1 MSVPSTAT
9 EWRPSPFLHVSPE
22 RLYNPLTDAYLD
34 ATEHGFGVL
43 MELLDAG
50 HSVSP
55 AELSPTF
62 GALIE
67 QGWLVPAD
75 EDLSYRWRLKYV
87 SLEAHTTCNH
97 RCYFCPVSV
106 VQRPK
111 ASMPTEM
118 YERVV
123 REIAD
128 LGEPIEA
135 VVMISYNEPTL
146 DPRFVEQVRCIK
158 EAGLPPA
165 TLSNGSGLTPKVTD
179 ALVELGGLSYLS
191 INLSTIDR
199 ERYRRDRGRDHLPTV
214 LTNVDYAKDKP
225 VADQMEIVVLGTGD
239 AEHTENV
246 RAIREYFAGSRFVVK
261 DFVANDRAGYLEIGM
276 KAPDDGTTLCGCDY
290 MGSRP
295 IQHLHITARGRCILC
310 CQDYHEEWE
319 VGDLT
324 TQSVREVLD
333 SPELARARRW
343 VYGLEEP
350 PERFLCHGCPYALRR

>member
-1 MSVPSTAT
+1 MSESSSTAG
-9 EWRPSPFLHVSPE
+9 WHPSPFLHRSPE
-22 RLYNPLTDAYLD
+22 RLYNPHVDAYMD
-34 ATEHGFGVL
+34 AGEYGFAVL
-43 MELLDAG
+43 CDLLDSG
-50 HSVSP
+50 RTVT
-55 AELSPTF
+55 ELNP
-62 GALIE
+62 GLQALVE
-67 QGWLVPAD
+67 QGWLVAIG

-111 ASMPTEM
+111 ASMSTEM
-118 YERVV
+118 YERLV
-123 REIAD
+123 REVAD

-146 DPRFVEQVRCIK
+146 DPRFIEQVRCIK
-158 EAGLPPA
+158 QAGLPPA
-165 TLSNGSGLTPKVTD
+165 TLSNGSGLTPAVSD

-199 ERYRRDRGRDHLPTV
+199 ERYRRDRGRDQLPTV
-214 LTNVDYAKDKP
+214 LAHVDYAKDRP
-225 VADQMEIVVLGTGD
+225 VAEQMEIVVLGTGD
-239 AEHTENV
+239 AEHAENV
-246 RAIREYFAGSRFVVK
+246 QAIRDRFAGSRFVVK
-261 DFVANDRAGYLEIGM
+261 DFIANDRAGYLEVGL
-276 KAPDDGTTLCGCDY
+276 KAPDDETQLCGCDY

-295 IQHLHITARGRCILC
+295 VQHLHITARGRCILC

-319 VGDLT
+319 VGDLNR
-324 TQSVREVLD
+324 QSVREVLD
-333 SPELARARRW
+333 SPEFARARRW